1 MIEYI
6 GPEDDDNMT
15 EEPSDEELMEIE
27 NNVDDILSVDDL
39 IDEDDMY

>member
-15 EEPSDEELMEIE
+15 EEPTDEELMEIE

-39 IDEDDMY
+39 LDEDDIY

>member
-15 EEPSDEELMEIE
+15 EEPTDEELMEIE

-39 IDEDDMY
+39 LDEDDMY